1 MWRIIVKWIL
11 ILNERGGIN
20 KSAVNLVYG
29 MIERGV
35 NLVYGMIER
44 GSKLSRHVRLAK
56 KGLEEKEWNAISKCF
71 LGQAKGTS
79 LKENRSYIYCY

>member
-20 KSAVNLVYG
+20 KSA
-29 MIERGV
+29 V